1 MFWENKLEELGKL
14 APVVLQ
20 MNRRGSWNA
29 QLLANVRI
37 DDSTE
42 IEMGPIGEGSTPAG
56 CVDALW
62 KRLTEDFKPILLYEP
77 GKPVRRVRFNA
88 RWEDIAVDVKQD
100 VTKAGSTIVTKTD
113 IVDKPVP
120 ELIGG
125 NHEHKEI
132 VVEEPE
138 GTVFHPDD

>member
-20 MNRRGSWNA
+20 MHNRGSWSA
-29 QLLANVRI
+29 QILANIRI

-42 IEMGPIGEGSTPAG
+42 VEMAPSAAGSTPAG

-62 KRLTEDFKPILLYEP
+62 KKLAADFKPIMLYEP

-88 RWEDIAVDVKQD
+88 RWEDIAIEVKQE
-100 VTKAGSTIVTKTD
+100 VSRAGSSILTKTE

-120 ELIGG
+120 PMAEGTP
-125 NHEHKEI
+125 EHRSI
-132 VVEEPE
+132 VVEEEPANA
-138 GTVFHPDD
+138 FAADD

>member
-1 MFWENKLEELGKL
+1 MFWENKLEELQKL

-20 MNRRGSWNA
+20 MTRRGAWTA

-42 IEMGPIGEGSTPAG
+42 VEMGPIGEGGTPAG
-56 CVDALW
+56 SVDALW
-62 KRLTEDFKPILLYEP
+62 KRIADDFKPLLIYEP

-88 RWEDIAVDVKQD
+88 RWEDIAVDIKQE
-100 VTKAGSTIVTKTD
+100 VTKAGTTIVTKTD

-120 ELIGG
+120 ETIGP
-125 NHEHKEI
+125 HEHKAI

-138 GTVFHPDD
+138 APVFDPAD